1 MQYIRGM
8 ESYHDPAYT
17 AITLGKFDGLHRGH
31 LKLVERVQSY
41 AGTEVKSVVFS
52 FDMLPFFKEKGLK
65 KKNLMTSEEKTLFLE
80 DKVDYLVECPF
91 VEEVYMMEAED
102 FIRDILIGKFH
113 AKYVVVGTDFRF
125 GHNKRG
131 DIHMLKEYEA
141 VCGYRLDVI
150 PKEMYGDREI
160 SSTFIKEEMAKG
172 NIELVETLLGRPYFI
187 AGSVKH
193 GKALGRK
200 LGFPTMNILPSEEK
214 MLPPNGVYIC
224 NVFLEGNV
232 YAGIGN
238 VGCRPTVSDDNITTI
253 ETFLLD
259 YEEQAYGQQIEVRLR
274 KFVRE
279 EQKFSS
285 VEELQQRV
293 NQDIEMGKQYFENVQ

>member
-8 ESYHDPAYT
+8 ESYHDPAHT

-41 AGTEVKSVVFS
+41 AKEGLKSIVFS
-52 FDMLPFFKEKGLK
+52 FDMLPFFKEKGWN
-65 KKNLMTSEEKTLFLE
+65 KKNLMTSEEKSLFLE
-80 DKVDYLVECPF
+80 SKVDYLVECPF
-91 VEEVYMMEAED
+91 VEAVYTMEAED
-102 FIRDILIGKFH
+102 FIKDILIGKFH
-113 AKYVVVGTDFRF
+113 AKHVVVGTDFRF
-125 GHNKRG
+125 GHQKKG
-131 DIHMLKEYEA
+131 DIHMLKAYEN
-141 VCGYRLDVI
+141 VYGYHLDVI
-150 PKEMYGDREI
+150 EKEMYGTREI
-160 SSTFIKEEMAKG
+160 SSTFIKEEMQKG

-193 GKALGRK
+193 GRALGRK
-200 LGFPTMNILPSEEK
+200 LGFPTMNITPAGEK

-224 NVFLEGNV
+224 NVFSEGNV

-238 VGCRPTVSDDNITTI
+238 VGCRPTVSDENVTTI
-253 ETFLLD
+253 EAFLFD
-259 YEEQAYGQQIEVRLR
+259 YEGQAYGQQIEVRLR

-285 VEELQQRV
+285 IEELKQRV
-293 NQDIEMGKQYFENVQ
+293 NQDIAMGKQYFENVR

>member
-8 ESYHDPAYT
+8 ESYHDPAFT

-41 AGTEVKSVVFS
+41 AKEGMKSIVFS
-52 FDMLPFFKEKGLK
+52 FDMLPFFKEKGWN

-80 DKVDYLVECPF
+80 EKVDYLVECPF
-91 VEEVYMMEAED
+91 VESVYMMEAED
-102 FIRDILIGKFH
+102 FIKDILIGKFH
-113 AKYVVVGTDFRF
+113 AKHVVVGTDFRF
-125 GHNKRG
+125 GHQKKG
-131 DIHMLKEYEA
+131 DIHMLKDYEK
-141 VCGYRLDVI
+141 VYGYQLDVI
-150 PKEMYGDREI
+150 EKEKYGDREI
-160 SSTFIKEEMAKG
+160 SSTFIKEEMEKG

-200 LGFPTMNILPSEEK
+200 LGFPTMNITPAGEK
-214 MLPPNGVYIC
+214 ILPPNGVYIC
-224 NVFLEGNV
+224 NVFSEGNV

-238 VGCRPTVSDDNITTI
+238 VGCRPTVSNENKTTI
-253 ETFLLD
+253 EAFLFD
-259 YEEQAYGQQIEVRLR
+259 YEGQAYGQQIEVRLR

-279 EQKFSS
+279 EHKFSS
-285 VEELQQRV
+285 VEELKQRV
-293 NQDIEMGKQYFENVQ
+293 NQDIATGKQYFENVR